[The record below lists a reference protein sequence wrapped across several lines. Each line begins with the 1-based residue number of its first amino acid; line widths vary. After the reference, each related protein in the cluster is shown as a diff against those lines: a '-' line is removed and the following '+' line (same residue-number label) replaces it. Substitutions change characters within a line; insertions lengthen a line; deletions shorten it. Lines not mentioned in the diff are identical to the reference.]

1 MKYLLRVAALTTLAS
16 SVALAGAAPS
26 WEFAGPTTYTAR
38 GDEPGAPS
46 LSSAGAAQD
55 VQRGGE
61 CFGSSSVVDFGQD
74 VVCRE

>member
-1 MKYLLRVAALTTLAS
+1 MTMKIFFALTTSVTLA
-16 SVALAGAAPS
+16 AGLAGAARAPS

-55 VQRGGE
+55 VKRGGE
-61 CFGSSSVVDFGQD
+61 FINWRLFFHHFLQ
-74 VVCRE
+74 